1 LVDTD
6 KEEDNSL
13 IEDINKSVKIPK
25 INILG
30 TDVKLDVL
38 SLLGLALGGAA
49 ALGTGYLLYD
59 QYKNKTE
66 IENVRK
72 KQEEEYRLQRI
83 DYEQRVREEQI
94 RQQQQQLLPR
104 KNVPQQEDEP
114 EEEQEEEDNSLIDMN
129 TYYKK
134 PEPEKLSYE
143 QMLARANGIYRPSSY
158 NTGSTADIPVFNQP
172 QPQQPQPDPNII
184 DTDRYMDNTNSQI
197 QVLPSVAAQ
206 PKRKP
211 RVEEPVQ
218 QQQEEGPTPDELYA
232 SLGNT
237 NNNYY

>member
-6 KEEDNSL
+6 KEEDSI

-30 TDVKLDVL
+30 TDVKLDVV
-38 SLLGLALGGAA
+38 SLLGLALGSAA

-83 DYEQRVREEQI
+83 AYEQRVREEQI

-104 KNVPQQEDEP
+104 KNVPQQQEEEEEP
-114 EEEQEEEDNSLIDMN
+114 EEDDSLIDMN

-143 QMLARANGIYRPSSY
+143 QMLARANGMYRPSSY
-158 NTGSTADIPVFNQP
+158 STGSTADIPGYQQP
-172 QPQQPQPDPNII
+172 AQQPQPVDPNII
-184 DTDRYMDNTNSQI
+184 DTDRYMDNNNNSQI

-211 RVEEPVQ
+211 SRVVEPVQ
-218 QQQEEGPTPDELYA
+218 QQEEEGPTPEELYA

>member
-6 KEEDNSL
+6 KEEDSI

-66 IENVRK
+66 IENTRK

-83 DYEQRVREEQI
+83 AYEQRLREEQI
-94 RQQQQQLLPR
+94 RQQLLPR
-104 KNVPQQEDEP
+104 KNVPQKQP
-114 EEEQEEEDNSLIDMN
+114 EEEEEELPEEDNSLIDMN

-143 QMLARANGIYRPSSY
+143 QMLARANGMYRPSSY
-158 NTGSTADIPVFNQP
+158 NTDIPGY
-172 QPQQPQPDPNII
+172 QQPSSVQQQQPVDSNII
-184 DTDRYMDNTNSQI
+184 DTDRYMDNNQQI

-211 RVEEPVQ
+211 RVEQPVQ
-218 QQQEEGPTPDELYA
+218 EQQEEGPTPDELYA

>member
-83 DYEQRVREEQI
+83 AYEQRVREEQI
-94 RQQQQQLLPR
+94 RQQLLPR
-104 KNVPQQEDEP
+104 KNVPQQQEEEP
-114 EEEQEEEDNSLIDMN
+114 EEEEDNSLIDMN

-158 NTGSTADIPVFNQP
+158 STGSTADIPGFNQP

-184 DTDRYMDNTNSQI
+184 DTDRYMDNNQQI

-211 RVEEPVQ
+211 RVEQPVQ
-218 QQQEEGPTPDELYA
+218 EQQEEGPTPDELYA

>member
-6 KEEDNSL
+6 KEEDSV

-66 IENVRK
+66 IENTRK

-83 DYEQRVREEQI
+83 AYEQRVREEQI
-94 RQQQQQLLPR
+94 RQQLLPR
-104 KNVPQQEDEP
+104 KNVPQKQP
-114 EEEQEEEDNSLIDMN
+114 EEEEEEEPEEDNSLIDMN

-143 QMLARANGIYRPSSY
+143 QMLARANGMYRPSSY
-158 NTGSTADIPVFNQP
+158 STDIPGY
-172 QPQQPQPDPNII
+172 QQPVAVQQQPVDPNII
-184 DTDRYMDNTNSQI
+184 DTDRYMDNNSSQI

-206 PKRKP
+206 PKRKT
-211 RVEEPVQ
+211 RIEQ
-218 QQQEEGPTPDELYA
+218 QEQPQQEEEGPTPDELYA